1 MDNIRQVCVVGAG
14 AMGRQIAL
22 STAIHGYEVR
32 LYDVSR
38 EALEDARTWANEYL
52 AGRVAKGRLS
62 QAQVDQARA
71 RLHIEPELR
80 QAVVDADLVIEA
92 ATERLDLKRQLF
104 ADLDRLCKP
113 SAILATNSSTIVSS
127 KLADATQR
135 PDRIANLHYFNPA
148 LVMELVEVVQGPH
161 TSEQTVEALLEFARR
176 TGKTPIRLRKEV
188 FGFVANRLL
197 HALANEAIYL
207 YENGYASFEEIDLAA
222 EKALGHPMGP
232 FRLMDLTGI
241 DVAYFVRQQ
250 KYLET
255 GREEDKPARSI
266 VERYERGD
274 FGRKT
279 GRGWYDYTQPAE
291 AKAPEPDGKKLA
303 RAAAE
308 APARAAAP
316 DAEASFG
323 THGAGEMGESTGGIG
338 DGAGGAVAD
347 SGPTETSLGTHGAG
361 ELGEVS

>member
-1 MDNIRQVCVVGAG
+1 MTIETIQQVCVVGAG

-22 STAIHGYEVR
+22 NTALHGYEVT
-32 LYDVSR
+32 LYDVRR
-38 EALEDARTWANEYL
+38 EALDDARSWADEYL

-62 QAQVDQARA
+62 QEQVDQARA
-71 RLHIEPELR
+71 RLHLEPELR
-80 QAVVDADLVIEA
+80 QAALDADLVIEA

-113 SAILATNSSTIVSS
+113 AAILATNSSTIVSS

-135 PDRIANLHYFNPA
+135 PDRVANLHYFNPA

-161 TSEQTVEALLEFARR
+161 TSEQTAETLLEFARR

-197 HALANEAIYL
+197 HALANEAIWL

-255 GREEDKPARSI
+255 GREEDKPPRSV

-274 FGRKT
+274 LGRKT

-291 AKAPEPDGKKLA
+291 ASQEGQVPRRPGPV
-303 RAAAE
+303 RT
-308 APARAAAP
+308 
-316 DAEASFG
+316 ASK
-323 THGAGEMGESTGGIG
+323 
-338 DGAGGAVAD
+338 
-347 SGPTETSLGTHGAG
+347 
-361 ELGEVS
+361 